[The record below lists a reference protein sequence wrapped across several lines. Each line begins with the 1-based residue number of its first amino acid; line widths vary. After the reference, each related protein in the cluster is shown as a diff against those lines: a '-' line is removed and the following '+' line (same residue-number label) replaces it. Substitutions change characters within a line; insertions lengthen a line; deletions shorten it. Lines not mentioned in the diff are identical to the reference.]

1 MSYNSRVRILVVSQS
16 QPPDDDDSFYD
27 RLIEGEPTITETLI
41 QVVLVMTGIIVF
53 IRFLY
58 ESICSIWNFFFG

>member
-1 MSYNSRVRILVVSQS
+1 MSQNL
-16 QPPDDDDSFYD
+16 PPDDDDDDSFYD
-27 RLIEGEPTITETLI
+27 RLIEGDPTITETLI

-58 ESICSIWNFFFG
+58 ESICSIWNFMFG